1 MNGKKFSLFIRLSRP
16 VFLLAGTGQIF
27 LGVGI
32 AKYLG
37 RTIDWAVF
45 FQSVLWI
52 ILVQLAANYLNEY
65 FDVDVDRYNENRTLF
80 SGGSGVFW
88 ADNGGETLSRQ
99 TALRAFVVVTSLAGA
114 VTFTMVWSG
123 AVTPSAGLLMALIF
137 AGLVVYS
144 TPPLQLSGSGYGELI
159 IAVIVGY
166 LIPFLGY
173 ILQTGNL
180 HRLLSL
186 IGLPITFVVLVFM
199 LVISFPDYITDM
211 KYGKRTF
218 LVRAGWENVMAIH
231 NNLIL
236 LAFVV
241 LGGLIFFEFPP
252 AILLP
257 SFIAFPLGLLQIW
270 QMRQIASGV
279 KPNWPS
285 LTVNAAA
292 LVGTIIYL
300 LSYSFWTR

>member
-1 MNGKKFSLFIRLSRP
+1 M
-16 VFLLAGTGQIF
+16 
-27 LGVGI
+27 
-32 AKYLG
+32 
-37 RTIDWAVF
+37 
-45 FQSVLWI
+45 
-52 ILVQLAANYLNEY
+52 
-65 FDVDVDRYNENRTLF
+65 
-80 SGGSGVFW
+80 
-88 ADNGGETLSRQ
+88 
-99 TALRAFVVVTSLAGA
+99 
-114 VTFTMVWSG
+114 
-123 AVTPSAGLLMALIF
+123 
-137 AGLVVYS
+137 
-144 TPPLQLSGSGYGELI
+144 
-159 IAVIVGY
+159 
-166 LIPFLGY
+166 
-173 ILQTGNL
+173 
-180 HRLLSL
+180 
-186 IGLPITFVVLVFM
+186 
-199 LVISFPDYITDM
+199 
-211 KYGKRTF
+211 
-218 LVRAGWENVMAIH
+218 RAGWENVMAIH